1 VNHINIVCS
10 VPSVEV
16 LLSVIVV
23 AITVAAFIVVPP
35 ALLREEVRVL
45 LTTIEALVVLMSMEA
60 SIVASKLRI
69 FLDSIVKAAESVLF
83 VGASIVSSVIA
94 LILLH

>member
-1 VNHINIVCS
+1 MNHINIVCS